1 MTARSRALALLAA
14 LFMAAGCGVKAP
26 PRPPAK
32 PVPAEPEGFHAR
44 VREGCVELAWRPA
57 TVAALAGATVAAG
70 TTAGRV
76 PGQVEGAAAGTTA
89 GQVPGPV
96 VGATADAAPKPAPAP
111 APTGAAA
118 RAAGRAVEAA
128 AALISPP
135 AESYEVLRAEE
146 PAASEAPVFAVAA
159 QTRETSWRDCAP
171 AAGAGYLF
179 QVRPVSADGRR
190 GKETR
195 KALVK
200 IAAPLPA
207 PGKLTA
213 KAGDRFVEL
222 SWRRPAG
229 LPEGAAFNIYRSK
242 DPDRFGWQPVNPQP
256 LTATT
261 YADGPVE
268 NGTKYF
274 YQVRAAMRPE
284 KAAVV
289 EGPAATAAATPVDKV
304 PPSAPAGLTAAFTG
318 KAVEMRWFKNQEP
331 DLKGYLVYRRTGE
344 QGNFQRLTPT
354 PIADTG
360 YIDKTAKRGREYQY
374 LVTAVDT
381 SDPPNESAAS
391 EMQTV
396 YLTP

>member
-1 MTARSRALALLAA
+1 MTARSRRSLLALGAT
-14 LFMAAGCGVKAP
+14 LFLSAGCGVKAP

-57 TVAALAGATVAAG
+57 TVETLAGAAVAAG
-70 TTAGRV
+70 ATAG
-76 PGQVEGAAAGTTA
+76 
-89 GQVPGPV
+89 
-96 VGATADAAPKPAPAP
+96 AAPKPAPA
-111 APTGAAA
+111 ATGAAA

-128 AALISPP
+128 AALIPPP

-146 PAASEAPVFAVAA
+146 PAAGEAPIFEVAA
-159 QTRETSWRDCAP
+159 ETRETSFRDCAP

-213 KAGDRFVEL
+213 KPGDRFVEL

-256 LTATT
+256 VTAAT

-274 YQVRAAMRPE
+274 YQVRAAVRPE

-289 EGPAATAAATPVDKV
+289 EGPAATASATPIDNV

-344 QGNFQRLTPT
+344 QGKFQHLTPT

-381 SDPPNESAAS
+381 SDPPNESAGS
-391 EMQTV
+391 ETQSV
-396 YLTP
+396 YVTP